1 MLVGNGFKISAGIEY
16 QIGPL
21 CSTEPLSNKEPSDS
35 KKNLI
40 PKSKTMVGVEKH
52 GL

>member
-1 MLVGNGFKISAGIEY
+1 MLVGNGFKISAGY
-16 QIGPL
+16 RVLGTL
-21 CSTEPLSNKEPSDS
+21 CSTEPLSNKELSDS